1 MKSRRGVNSTVMCL
15 SFPTMKGPLII
26 AIFVLVF
33 PLLASAHQTTCKSPI
48 EYGNRNQV
56 NPKRSN
62 VRRLSG
68 RVISE
73 VGDPAKEIGPVPACL
88 GLFTEKDHRLVATA
102 FADEE
107 GRFKFNSV
115 PTGRFRLV
123 VRDPQN
129 AFCLA
134 NMPLHVVAWPR
145 GATKSLVIHM
155 RSAGIDD
162 CSYGDFK

>member
-1 MKSRRGVNSTVMCL
+1 VRRVGQPLVMCL
-15 SFPTMKGPLII
+15 SLPTMKCPII
-26 AIFVLVF
+26 LAIFVLVVPF
-33 PLLASAHQTTCKSPI
+33 AAQAQEMTCKSRI

-56 NPKRSN
+56 DPKRSN

-73 VGDPAKEIGPVPACL
+73 VGDPAREIGPVPACL

-102 FADEE
+102 VADEK
-107 GRFKFNSV
+107 GRFKFKSV
-115 PTGRFRLV
+115 ASGRYRLV

-134 NMPLHVVAWPR
+134 NMPLRIVAWPR
-145 GATKSLVIHM
+145 STTKSLVIHM
-155 RSAGIDD
+155 RPSGIDD

>member
-1 MKSRRGVNSTVMCL
+1 MCFSL
-15 SFPTMKGPLII
+15 PTMNRAII
-26 AIFVLVF
+26 VTLLFLALPALVHAQQ
-33 PLLASAHQTTCKSPI
+33 LTCKSPI

-56 NPKRSN
+56 DPKRSN

-68 RVISE
+68 RVIME
-73 VGDPAKEIGPVPACL
+73 VGDPAKELGPVPACL

-102 FADEE
+102 VADEE

-145 GATKSLVIHM
+145 GTTKSLVIHM
-155 RSAGIDD
+155 
-162 CSYGDFK
+162 

>member
-1 MKSRRGVNSTVMCL
+1 MIARRPVNSNVMCF
-15 SFPTMKGPLII
+15 SIPTMKRAII
-26 AIFVLVF
+26 LTVLLPVF
-33 PLLASAHQTTCKSPI
+33 SLLAGAQQPICRSPI

-56 NPKRSN
+56 NPKRSS
-62 VRRLSG
+62 VRGLSG
-68 RVISE
+68 RVVSE

-102 FADEE
+102 VADEE
-107 GRFKFNSV
+107 GRFKFKSV
-115 PTGRFRLV
+115 ASGRYRLV

-134 NMPLHVVAWPR
+134 NMPLHIVGWPR
-145 GATKSLVIHM
+145 GTTKSLVIHM
-155 RSAGIDD
+155 RPSGIDD